1 MPTRCC
7 SRSSR
12 RYRCRD
18 VATRLPPSL
27 LKRVRTLALRG
38 RRATDTLLGGEVRSV
53 FRGTGMEFTDVRP
66 YIEGDDLRHL
76 DWNLLARTGHPYV
89 KLYTETHELTVL
101 LVVDRSR
108 STAVGDP
115 EPKESR
121 AVEVAAILAL
131 VANQQHDQVGLI
143 AFADRVGPVVPPSR
157 GRRHA
162 YKIVEQLFALE
173 PGGRGTDLGAALHA
187 AGALLR
193 RRALVVVLS
202 DFLATDWEVP
212 LKGLAARHDV
222 TAIALEDS
230 RETALPA
237 GGWVT
242 VAASEGREHLLF
254 DSGDV
259 LARRRAES
267 AVKRARMRRSAT
279 LASAGVRE
287 VVVRTDSDYMVA
299 LRSAFGRGG
308 RRT

>member
-1 MPTRCC
+1 M
-7 SRSSR
+7 
-12 RYRCRD
+12 
-18 VATRLPPSL
+18 
-27 LKRVRTLALRG
+27 
-38 RRATDTLLGGEVRSV
+38 

-89 KLYTETHELTVL
+89 KLYTETRELTVL

-115 EPKESR
+115 EPKVSR
-121 AVEVAAILAL
+121 AVEVAAVLAL
-131 VANQQHDQVGLI
+131 VANQQHDQVGLL
-143 AFADRVGPVVPPSR
+143 AFADRVGPVVPPGR
-157 GRRHA
+157 GKRHA
-162 YKIVEQLFALE
+162 YKVIERLFALE
-173 PGGRGTDLGAALHA
+173 PAGRGTDLAAALHA
-187 AGALLR
+187 AGALLK

-202 DFLATDWEVP
+202 DFLATGWDVA
-212 LKGLAARHDV
+212 LKGLAAQHEV
-222 TAIALEDS
+222 TAIALEDA

-242 VAASEGREHLLF
+242 VAGSEAPEALLF

-267 AVKRARMRRSAT
+267 AVKRARMRRSAA

-287 VVVRTDSDYMVA
+287 VVIRTDGDYMAA
-299 LRSAFGRGG
+299 LRTAFGRGG
-308 RRT
+308 RGR